1 MTRRRQRSGKP
12 ESPGLSALGG
22 PVPEGPVVIRSSEL
36 AHLRS
41 ESSQAHPASLEQRPD
56 AEGGALEE
64 LAQEVARRL
73 ALGGSFPHRA

>member
-12 ESPGLSALGG
+12 ESLGLSALGG